1 MPDKYST
8 APDKYPIVPDKSPVM
23 NGRNGYEDYAERWE
37 AQLRKGCLEMA
48 VLAVLAGGESYGLE
62 IIRAL
67 ESHSKLV
74 LSEGTIYPILNR
86 LREDELVESSWVESA
101 SGHPRKY
108 YSLTRKGRARAARM
122 AESWSEFAS
131 GLNAL
136 IDPLISAKKER
147 PGK

>member
-1 MPDKYST
+1 
-8 APDKYPIVPDKSPVM
+8 M

-86 LREDELVESSWVESA
+86 LRLEGLVDAEWVESD

-108 YSLTRKGRARAARM
+108 YSLTAKGRKQAAVM
-122 AESWSEFAS
+122 AEVWMDFAS
-131 GLNAL
+131 GLTTPTRGL
-136 IDPLISAKKER
+136 R
-147 PGK
+147 GR